1 MKFIG
6 ATETYDPCFV
16 PDWDNRLLEVNI
28 IISKELTDE
37 MITKLV
43 SNKDKI
49 IFHHTVT
56 GHGGTEIEPGV
67 KSPEFEF
74 NQFKKLI
81 NAGFPL
87 SQYVLRVDPII
98 PYTPELMVRSIKVF
112 EMYHTWAIENN
123 SNLLVRISLI
133 DCYSHVRKEFERIG
147 IKVPWD
153 TFHCPLEIFKHVN
166 ELLCRYRDRIEFD
179 ACCESKFIFKE
190 SVVHPIPC
198 ASEIDVIHLK
208 YGDKPSMFN
217 FPEVS
222 REYDLPKKPQRPTCH
237 CLAKKQILGV
247 KPGRCPHKC
256 IYCYWKE

>member
-1 MKFIG
+1 M
-6 ATETYDPCFV
+6 
-16 PDWDNRLLEVNI
+16 
-28 IISKELTDE
+28 
-37 MITKLV
+37 
-43 SNKDKI
+43 
-49 IFHHTVT
+49 
-56 GHGGTEIEPGV
+56 
-67 KSPEFEF
+67 
-74 NQFKKLI
+74 
-81 NAGFPL
+81 
-87 SQYVLRVDPII
+87 
-98 PYTPELMVRSIKVF
+98 
-112 EMYHTWAIENN
+112 
-123 SNLLVRISLI
+123 LVRISLI